1 MGRGPTTTTGGD
13 TEPGGDP
20 SRDREWAVQGDAAS
34 AHSTPGPAIPEDSAV
49 ESVIGRWQIA
59 ACSSTIR
66 LCHFWR
72 IRPLR
77 CPNRDGDLGVLNWAW
92 GWCFDVDLEAGPF
105 ERERL
110 PRVQCALE
118 DYGDDGRT
126 MLDDGLEHLA
136 MWSACSR

>member
-1 MGRGPTTTTGGD
+1 MGRGPTITTGGD

-34 AHSTPGPAIPEDSAV
+34 AHSTPGPAIPEDSGV

-66 LCHFWR
+66 LCHFWP

-77 CPNRDGDLGVLNWAW
+77 CPPFGNRDDDLGVLNWAL
-92 GWCFDVDLEAGPF
+92 GWCFDVDLEASPF
-105 ERERL
+105 ERKRPTL
-110 PRVQCALE
+110 ISRRAQNPLQDHSDVSRA
-118 DYGDDGRT
+118 
-126 MLDDGLEHLA
+126 MLGDGL
-136 MWSACSR
+136 